1 MADESDLTLTSP
13 DDYERHYMSAD
24 RALLRVRQR
33 QPRWVP
39 ATALAVMF
47 MAMVVSWPSL
57 SFMWE
62 RRDVPG
68 IALILAMMV
77 GWFAVNNIA
86 LLFALLTDHITRI
99 ALTPSHLLVHRGLWT
114 DEIALSEITAV
125 EAESAEWWRP
135 KHTLKGALLRR
146 ERSYLTPGVKRAL
159 RVEWKDAKGRARKVW
174 VQFDAAP
181 AFASRIASL
190 RGVSVAGVTGVRVE
204 DEVESERFE
213 EAEAIRLAA
222 GRAGRGG
229 G

>member
-39 ATALAVMF
+39 ATALGVML

-68 IALILAMMV
+68 IALILGMMV
-77 GWFAVNNIA
+77 AWFAVNNIA

-114 DEIALSEITAV
+114 DEIALSDITAV
-125 EAESAEWWRP
+125 EAEAAEWWRP

-190 RGVSVAGVTGVRVE
+190 RGGGVTGVRVE
-204 DEVESERFE
+204 DDVERETFEAE
-213 EAEAIRLAA
+213 EALRPAA
-222 GRAGRGG
+222 GRAARGG